1 MPERVQFHNFLLLL
15 FLGDFYRNW
24 QNNNTSFIY
33 KGKARQAFP
42 LCGLQQVSTNK
53 LDFALFTQYA
63 VEKWYLTIICNAVAA
78 QKDPADTK
86 LWSSKA

>member
-1 MPERVQFHNFLLLL
+1 MPHKVSLPERVQFHNLLLLL

-33 KGKARQAFP
+33 KGKARQTFP

-53 LDFALFTQYA
+53 LDFALFTQ
-63 VEKWYLTIICNAVAA
+63 
-78 QKDPADTK
+78 
-86 LWSSKA
+86 